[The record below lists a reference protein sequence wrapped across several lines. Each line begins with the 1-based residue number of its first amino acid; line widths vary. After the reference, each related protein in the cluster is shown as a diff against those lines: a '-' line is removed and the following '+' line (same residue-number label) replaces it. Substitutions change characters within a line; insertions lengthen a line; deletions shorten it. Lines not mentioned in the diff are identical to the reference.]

1 LTVVEGIAVAAV
13 VLLQL
18 VFTMYLIP
26 LATLVLAG
34 NIARPAGH
42 GSTEESAKYRSL
54 KVGVLI
60 PLYRED
66 SNSAIKTIKSIISQT
81 YSKSLMR
88 VYLILEDGDGYTK
101 RSLTQL
107 TALLRG
113 AEIKYKVIHVNSSRR
128 YGKAE
133 ALNKALKYVRGEDVA
148 VVFDADNDVPPTYIE
163 DVVKALSEGAEAV
176 TTKVYRDGGG
186 LHAKLLMLDTI
197 FWYDIVLPSFLR
209 LSPYIPLS
217 GEGLAV
223 STKFLKKVGGFPRAL
238 TEDAYLAVQLAE
250 RGSPVRY
257 LKETYITE
265 KAPRNFLSQLRQR
278 VRWFQ
283 GYFEC
288 LAAAVKKA
296 RRIGLVK
303 SVPLLITFTSPVA
316 AIATAVSDVIFLAY
330 WIAYL
335 VGYTPVLQAIR
346 TAYPAP
352 VFYWGLTLLVIGN
365 VFITYLLLYVIADSK
380 FEKYSPYVFLMPV
393 YWFINGVVAI
403 AALFLPKKWRKTLR

>member
-1 LTVVEGIAVAAV
+1 MTVVEGIAVAAV